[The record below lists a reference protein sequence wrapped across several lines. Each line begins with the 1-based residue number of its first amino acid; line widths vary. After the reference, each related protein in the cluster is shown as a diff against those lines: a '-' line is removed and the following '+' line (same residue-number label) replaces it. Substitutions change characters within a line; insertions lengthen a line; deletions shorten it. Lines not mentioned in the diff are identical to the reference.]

1 MVKLIPQGTKII
13 VQSVL
18 EEHKESNNGII
29 AVDFSLEKAEVV
41 EVGTEVSHLYKKGDI
56 VLFPE
61 GSGESLNYQKK
72 SCKWL
77 DGRPFP
83 AGAIWAI
90 ETEEK

>member
-1 MVKLIPQGTKII
+1 MIKLQPMGTKII
-13 VQSVL
+13 VQNFVKDH
-18 EEHKESNNGII
+18 ETTEAGII
-29 AVDFSLEKAEVV
+29 AVDFELQRGEILEIGE
-41 EVGTEVSHLYKKGDI
+41 EVSHLYKKGDI

-83 AGAIWAI
+83 NGSIWAV